1 MFDYQFLVEV
11 LIGGL
16 LSGVMYS
23 LVAIGF
29 VLIYKTSG
37 VLNFAQGAMLLFAAL
52 TFVSLVERGAPF
64 FAALAA
70 TLVIMVVLGI
80 ATERA
85 VLRPLVNQ
93 PPITLF
99 MATLG
104 LSYVIEG
111 TAQLL
116 WGTQVHGLDIGI
128 SDVPF
133 EVAGVL
139 ISRFD
144 LFAAAVAGSLV
155 ALFALF
161 FRYTRT
167 GLSFRAV
174 ADDQFAALA
183 VGLRLPRV
191 WAAVWTV
198 AGIVALV
205 GGLLWG
211 ARLGVQF
218 SLSLVVLKA
227 LPVLVLGGFD
237 SIAGAIVGGLLVGAI
252 EKLAEVY
259 VGPSFGGGI
268 EAWAAYVAALA
279 LLLIR
284 PSGLFGQKL
293 VEGVRHA
300 GPHSCQIELVLRRDP
315 VDRPRDCGCVR
326 HRSARGVGLS
336 ARRRAHAIPGAV
348 ACCCRAQRLDRLCR
362 AGLARLGRLPR
373 CRRLRRVQSSF
384 SCPRIAAAH
393 RSGAGRGCRS
403 RHRHRIRA
411 AEPAVA
417 RVLSRGIDAR
427 RAVLR
432 AVGADQIQLVLQRQS
447 IWGD

>member
-52 TFVSLVERGAPF
+52 TFVSLIERGASFPV
-64 FAALAA
+64 ALAA
-70 TLVIMVVLGI
+70 TLAIMIALGI
-80 ATERA
+80 AVERA

-93 PPITLF
+93 PPIALF

-111 TAQLL
+111 AAQLL

-128 SDVPF
+128 SDTPF

-139 ISRFD
+139 ISQFD

-167 GLSFRAV
+167 GLAFRAV

-259 VGPSFGGGI
+259 IGPSFGGGI
-268 EAWAAYVAALA
+268 EAWAAYVVALV

-293 VEGVRHA
+293 VE
-300 GPHSCQIELVLRRDP
+300 
-315 VDRPRDCGCVR
+315 
-326 HRSARGVGLS
+326 
-336 ARRRAHAIPGAV
+336 
-348 ACCCRAQRLDRLCR
+348 
-362 AGLARLGRLPR
+362 
-373 CRRLRRVQSSF
+373 RV
-384 SCPRIAAAH
+384 
-393 RSGAGRGCRS
+393 
-403 RHRHRIRA
+403 
-411 AEPAVA
+411 
-417 RVLSRGIDAR
+417 
-427 RAVLR
+427 
-432 AVGADQIQLVLQRQS
+432 
-447 IWGD
+447 

>member
-1 MFDYQFLVEV
+1 MFDYQFFLEV

-64 FAALAA
+64 VAALAA
-70 TLVIMVVLGI
+70 TLVIMIALGI
-80 ATERA
+80 ATERL

-111 TAQLL
+111 AAQLL

-128 SDVPF
+128 SDTPF
-133 EVAGVL
+133 EASGVL

-237 SIAGAIVGGLLVGAI
+237 SITGAIIGGLLVGAI

-293 VEGVRHA
+293 VE
-300 GPHSCQIELVLRRDP
+300 
-315 VDRPRDCGCVR
+315 
-326 HRSARGVGLS
+326 
-336 ARRRAHAIPGAV
+336 
-348 ACCCRAQRLDRLCR
+348 
-362 AGLARLGRLPR
+362 
-373 CRRLRRVQSSF
+373 RV
-384 SCPRIAAAH
+384 
-393 RSGAGRGCRS
+393 
-403 RHRHRIRA
+403 
-411 AEPAVA
+411 
-417 RVLSRGIDAR
+417 
-427 RAVLR
+427 
-432 AVGADQIQLVLQRQS
+432 
-447 IWGD
+447 